1 MKSLKLVCVGGGT
14 GLSSL
19 LKGFKRLSTI
29 DPDAAVI
36 INIDELSAIVT
47 VSDDG
52 GSTGRLVD
60 EFDVLPPGDIR
71 KLLVSLSDSDK
82 VDDYFNYV
90 QFVNDVKNY
99 NLDNENIFINLKPK
113 LENG

>member
-36 INIDELSAIVT
+36 INIDELSAM
-47 VSDDG
+47 S
-52 GSTGRLVD
+52 
-60 EFDVLPPGDIR
+60 
-71 KLLVSLSDSDK
+71 
-82 VDDYFNYV
+82 
-90 QFVNDVKNY
+90 
-99 NLDNENIFINLKPK
+99 
-113 LENG
+113 